1 LKTGRI
7 LITTFG
13 FDDKKIQSAMR
24 MLAYDKLVLVTGKD
38 SVKKD
43 SYRRLQEIESGDPGG
58 METVVADVFDFM
70 DCLKKVEEAIDKY
83 SGKGVEVIVNF
94 SGGTKVL
101 SDAALLA
108 SFQKGVKAYLCD
120 DELIE
125 LPSIKGMSIGK
136 RLTEMQIKVILRID
150 GKMERKEFEQMLVEE
165 GNALSS
171 VQKAIRELKKMELLD
186 VTLEDGNIYLS
197 GNESQRYYRDNLAH

>member
-1 LKTGRI
+1 MKTGRI

-24 MLAYDKLVLVTGKD
+24 MLAYDKLVLVTGED
-38 SVKKD
+38 SLKKD
-43 SYRRLQEIESGDPGG
+43 SYKRLQEIESGDLDG

-70 DCLKKVEEAIDKY
+70 DCLKKVEEAIEKY
-83 SGKGVEVIVNF
+83 SSKGLEVIVNF

-108 SFQKGVKAYLCD
+108 SFQKGVKAYHCD

-125 LPSIKGMSIGK
+125 LPSIKGLSTEK
-136 RLTEMQIKVILRID
+136 RLTEMQMEVILKID
-150 GKMERKEFEQMLVEE
+150 GKIERREFEHMLVEE

-171 VQKAIRELKKMELLD
+171 VQKAVRELKKMELLE
-186 VTLEDGNIYLS
+186 VTLENENIYLS
-197 GNESQRYYRDNLAH
+197 GNESQRYYRDNLTH